1 MSRAGPVDGVT
12 GEPPA
17 LPGVTAGAGE
27 GTGTADG
34 AGPEDRSRTVLCR
47 MCGRP
52 LTGLA
57 SRRTGLGPACDAKLH
72 PAGPDIRTR
81 RHGVDQDPIP
91 GLDGTSGGDARG
103 DG

>member
-1 MSRAGPVDGVT
+1 MAGRQPGAVDGT
-12 GEPPA
+12 GS
-17 LPGVTAGAGE
+17 E
-27 GTGTADG
+27 GSG
-34 AGPEDRSRTVLCR
+34 RTVLCR

-52 LTGLA
+52 LTGRA

-91 GLDGTSGGDARG
+91 GLD
-103 DG
+103 